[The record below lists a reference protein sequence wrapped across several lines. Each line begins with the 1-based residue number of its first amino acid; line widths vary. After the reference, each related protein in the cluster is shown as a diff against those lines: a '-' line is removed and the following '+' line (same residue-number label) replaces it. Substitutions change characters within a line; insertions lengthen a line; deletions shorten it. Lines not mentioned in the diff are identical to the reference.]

1 MLASP
6 YRRCRYGRFAPGC
19 CSVRFQCARASRPC
33 RSARAPLLA
42 GLGATVDLPGSGGDG
57 LKEEQALV
65 RVVVDDLGDEAETVA
80 LADGVPIL
88 APVRFRSKTLTS
100 SN

>member
-1 MLASP
+1 MVASP
-6 YRRCRYGRFAPGC
+6 YRGVGMAASRLAA
-19 CSVRFQCARASRPC
+19 VRFGFSRARASRPC